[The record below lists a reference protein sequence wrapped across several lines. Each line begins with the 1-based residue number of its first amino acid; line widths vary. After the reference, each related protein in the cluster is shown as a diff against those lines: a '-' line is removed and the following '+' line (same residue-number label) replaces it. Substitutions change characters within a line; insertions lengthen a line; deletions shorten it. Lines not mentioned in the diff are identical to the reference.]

1 MYQQQD
7 PNTSATQVVQQSQV
21 LQSILVY
28 ANTNY
33 FAPLQIQSKLSG
45 ISFQKYQDVV
55 RFFLLYELFSGATT
69 YKRLIYD
76 YDNTSI
82 TYILVDDTNLSSGI
96 DFQVIS
102 FDKVTSIQQ
111 AQSIFIQFP
120 TIYQKPDPS
129 LAIIKILKLNKVK
142 QYEIMM
148 HNQNTLK
155 SFYIYNSKIIML
167 YDITLTP

>member
-1 MYQQQD
+1 
-7 PNTSATQVVQQSQV
+7 
-21 LQSILVY
+21 
-28 ANTNY
+28 
-33 FAPLQIQSKLSG
+33 
-45 ISFQKYQDVV
+45 
-55 RFFLLYELFSGATT
+55 
-69 YKRLIYD
+69 
-76 YDNTSI
+76 
-82 TYILVDDTNLSSGI
+82 LVDDTNLSTAI